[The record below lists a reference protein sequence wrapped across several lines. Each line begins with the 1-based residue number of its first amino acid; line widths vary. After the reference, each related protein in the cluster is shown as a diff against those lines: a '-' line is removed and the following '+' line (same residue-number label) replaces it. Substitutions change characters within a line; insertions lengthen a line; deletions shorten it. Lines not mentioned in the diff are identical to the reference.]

1 MADKPAHKA
10 SRWSRGFAPARQ
22 WIVLV
27 VLSVIIG
34 GGLLWMH
41 APAALLLGPLL
52 AGVVLAANGGKV
64 VFPVRLFVVSQ
75 GVIGCLIARMVPVSI
90 VSDILKHWPLFTIG
104 VLAVVAVSS
113 FLGWVMGRMRLLP
126 GTTAL
131 WGSSPGAAS
140 IMTIMAEDYGADVR
154 LVAFM
159 QYFRVLAVA
168 AAAALVAHVFGV
180 DRSAHAPSAVV
191 WFPPVDV
198 LSFAETIT
206 LAIAGPYIAKM
217 LRIPAGA
224 FLVPMV
230 IGILLVHFDVMRIEL
245 PTWFL
250 VGAYAFVGWNIG
262 LRFTKSLLLHAA
274 RSLPSVIA
282 FTLILIAACGAV
294 AGLLVVGASV
304 DPLTAYLATSPG
316 GVDSVAI
323 ISASSGGDV
332 SFVMAMQTVRLIAV
346 LFLGPP
352 LTKFLATRAG
362 FGGDAGKAM

>member
-1 MADKPAHKA
+1 MSEKA
-10 SRWSRGFAPARQ
+10 ARRASARSRGRVRARQ
-22 WIVLV
+22 WISLV
-27 VLSVIIG
+27 VLSAIIG
-34 GGLLWMH
+34 GALLGMH

-90 VSDILKHWPLFTIG
+90 VGDIVQHWPLFTIG
-104 VLAVVAVSS
+104 VLAVVVASS
-113 FLGWVMGRMRLLP
+113 LLGWMMGRLRLLP

-168 AAAALVAHVFGV
+168 AVAAMVAHMFGI
-180 DRSAHAPSAVV
+180 DTAAHTPPSII
-191 WFPPVDV
+191 WFPPVDA
-198 LSFAETIT
+198 LSLAETAG
-206 LAIAGPYIAKM
+206 LAVAGPYLAKV

-230 IGILLVHFDVMRIEL
+230 IGIVLVHFDLMKIEL
-245 PTWFL
+245 PTWL
-250 VGAYAFVGWNIG
+250 LAGAYAFVGWNIG
-262 LRFTKSLLLHAA
+262 LRFIRPLLIHAA
-274 RSLPSVIA
+274 RSLPVVIA
-282 FTLILIAACGAV
+282 FTLVLIALCGAV
-294 AGLLVVGASV
+294 AGLLVVGAGV

-352 LTKFLATRAG
+352 LTRFLATRAG
-362 FGGDAGKAM
+362 VGADRKR